1 MYSTVLKPLSQRVQ
15 SFESAQTLESELT
28 CERTTHVM
36 FSLLDTLRQIR
47 CYLLIYLLAEL
58 CRRILPIRRIS
69 TRHCPWNCEGV
80 KSLTRL
86 GFVIYGLEELEIT
99 SCTLVSIESS
109 QWLPP
114 IESRVYTESRA
125 FLCTRLLL
133 ARVSITSRFL
143 DCPLLGQFCDRKA
156 INLVWSLHAA
166 DFSSSR

>member
-1 MYSTVLKPLSQRVQ
+1 LSSSTVLKPLSQRLQ
-15 SFESAQTLESELT
+15 PFESVQTLESELT

-36 FSLLDTLRQIR
+36 FSLLETLRQIR
-47 CYLLIYLLAEL
+47 CYLLTYLFDLRTLSLHSSTSYFGAALSLEL
-58 CRRILPIRRIS
+58 SI
-69 TRHCPWNCEGV
+69 E
-80 KSLTRL
+80 SLTLL
-86 GFVIYGLEELEIT
+86 GFVIYDLVELEIT
-99 SCTLVSIESS
+99 PYTPVSIESS

-143 DCPLLGQFCDRKA
+143 GCPLLGQFCDRKA
-156 INLVWSLHAA
+156 MNLVWSFHAA